1 MSWTISALAAVVGYL
16 CGSISFARLV
26 ARAVAPGQDI
36 STLKVTVPGTDIH
49 FEAEAATASSV
60 GYHVGRQYGCLTAIL
75 DMLKA
80 ALPALAFR
88 LWQPEAPYYLI
99 AAGMATVGHI
109 WPAWHHFKGGR
120 GLSPVTGG
128 MLVMDWLGTLVTNV
142 LGLVVGTV
150 IKDALV
156 GTGIY
161 MVFMIPWVLVRGRG
175 WAEVIYVVGMS
186 VIYWVSLWP
195 DVKEHLRLRREG
207 KYQAYA
213 AARKV
218 QVETRLDGQL
228 ADALPT
234 DEVVETIRSLFRRRA
249 KKG

>member
-1 MSWTISALAAVVGYL
+1 MSWAIAILAAVVGYL
-16 CGSISFARLV
+16 FGSISFARLV

-36 STLKVTVPGTDIH
+36 SVLKVTVPGTAIH
-49 FEAEAATASSV
+49 FEADAATASSV

-75 DMLKA
+75 DLLKA

-88 LWQPEAPYYLI
+88 LWQPDTPYYLL

-109 WPAWHHFKGGR
+109 WPVWHRFKGGR

-128 MLVMDWLGTLVTNV
+128 MLVLDWLGTLVTNL

-150 IKDALV
+150 VKDALV

-161 MVFMIPWVLVRGRG
+161 VVFMIPWVLLRGRG
-175 WAEVIYVVGMS
+175 WAELVYVVAMA
-186 VIYWVSLWP
+186 VIYWASLWP
-195 DVKEHLRLRREG
+195 DVREHQRLRREG
-207 KYQAYA
+207 NYQAYA

-218 QVETRLDGQL
+218 QVETRLDGQM

-234 DEVVETIRSLFRRRA
+234 DEVVETIRSFLRRLRP
-249 KKG
+249 

>member
-1 MSWTISALAAVVGYL
+1 MSWATAFLAAVVGYL
-16 CGSISFARLV
+16 LGSISFARLV

-36 STLKVTVPGTDIH
+36 SRLKVTVPGTAIH
-49 FEAEAATASSV
+49 FEADAATASSV

-75 DMLKA
+75 DVLKA

-88 LWQPEAPYYLI
+88 LWQPDAPYYLL

-109 WPAWHHFKGGR
+109 WPVWHRFKGGR

-128 MLVMDWLGTLVTNV
+128 MLVLDWLGVLVTNV
-142 LGLVVGTV
+142 LGLAVGTV
-150 IKDALV
+150 FKDALV

-161 MVFMIPWVLVRGRG
+161 VVFMIPWVLLRGRG
-175 WAEVIYVVGMS
+175 WAELAYVVAMA

-195 DVKEHLRLRREG
+195 DLREHRRLRREG
-207 KYQAYA
+207 NYQAYA

-218 QVETRLDGQL
+218 QVETRLDGQM

-234 DEVVETIRSLFRRRA
+234 DEVVETIRSFLRRRRP
-249 KKG
+249 